1 MASKGRPTI
10 LKDGKSLNIYLE
22 KEQIDKIKESG
33 MIISVFLRNLI
44 DEKMDKFELYNDLEE
59 LRDEI
64 NDLKKQ
70 IPEKKEVVIEE
81 W

>member
-10 LKDGKSLNIYLE
+10 LKDCKSLNIYLE

-44 DEKMDKFELYNDLEE
+44 DEKMDKFELYKELEE
-59 LRDEI
+59 LREEI
-64 NDLKKQ
+64 KDLKKQ
-70 IPEKKEVVIEE
+70 IPEKKEREIIE